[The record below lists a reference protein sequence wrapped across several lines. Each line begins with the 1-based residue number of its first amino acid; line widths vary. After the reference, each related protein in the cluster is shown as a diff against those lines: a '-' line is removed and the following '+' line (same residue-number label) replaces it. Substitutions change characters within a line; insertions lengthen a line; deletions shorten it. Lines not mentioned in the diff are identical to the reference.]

1 MRAAAIGALPCALA
15 LTAPTPCTR
24 VCRYSSAFYDGR
36 VCIGCFREEYEI
48 EWWASM
54 SASERGYALRDAADR
69 RPDGDSFEGGASRED
84 LLRDAEAW
92 EALAAAGSGDDRQ
105 PPLGTV
111 AIGGSSS
118 IDSVMKATR

>member
-1 MRAAAIGALPCALA
+1 MAIAALALPCRALA
-15 LTAPTPCTR
+15 PSPCTR
-24 VCRYSSAFYDGR
+24 VCRYSSAFYEGR
-36 VCIGCFREEYEI
+36 VCIGCFREEFEI

-54 SASERGYALRDAADR
+54 SASERGFALRDAADR